1 MTPHQWGALED
12 PYVFHFEGLLF
23 QSLHSQDVLYGNA
36 AQSALSWKTNKQ
48 RKMLFFSILNRED
61 ENVLI
66 PETI

>member
-12 PYVFHFEGLLF
+12 PYVFHFERLLF

-48 RKMLFFSILNRED
+48 RKMLFFN
-61 ENVLI
+61 
-66 PETI
+66 TK